1 MVAFAGGVL
10 FAAVALVLTPPGIA
24 AFSISVIA
32 VLFVGGAA
40 CFALL
45 TVVIE
50 RAGGKYGQVLAL
62 LSDFAPEA
70 VALGAVFMSNPQQG
84 ALLAFFVG
92 LQNFPEGYSAY
103 CELRGG
109 KSDGGKKAL
118 VILFALAFIGPIA
131 ALSGWH
137 LLSMRSDIVAA
148 MMLFAGGGIV
158 YLTFQDIAPQALRK
172 GAHWPALGAA
182 AGFFLG
188 NRRNEINSLI
198 APRRAAISNQQS
210 AISQLA
216 IGNHSYWRT
225 KRSRSASNSSIFARN
240 SGSDL
245 IFPSFTILSTNSTSR
260 SCIN

>member
-1 MVAFAGGVL
+1 MSETTVFFYALFSGLTIFLGGLLGRFLHVRDATLNVDIHHTMVAFAGGVL

-148 MMLFAGGGIV
+148 H
-158 YLTFQDIAPQALRK
+158 DALRRRRHRLFDFS
-172 GAHWPALGAA
+172 GYRPAGLAQRRALARFGS
-182 AGFFLG
+182 GGRVFLG
-188 NRRNEINSLI
+188 NRRDEINSLI
-198 APRRAAISNQQS
+198 APRRHQQS
-210 AISQLA
+210 AIS
-216 IGNHSYWRT
+216 N
-225 KRSRSASNSSIFARN
+225 
-240 SGSDL
+240 
-245 IFPSFTILSTNSTSR
+245 
-260 SCIN
+260 

>member
-1 MVAFAGGVL
+1 MSETTVFFYALFSGLTIFLGGLLGRFLHVRDATLNVDIHHTMVAFAGGVL

-32 VLFVGGAA
+32 ALFVGGAA

-188 NRRNEINSLI
+188 IAGTKLI
-198 APRRAAISNQQS
+198 
-210 AISQLA
+210 
-216 IGNHSYWRT
+216 H
-225 KRSRSASNSSIFARN
+225 
-240 SGSDL
+240 
-245 IFPSFTILSTNSTSR
+245 
-260 SCIN
+260 